1 MAWYFDTGT
10 TSEDISNPECMSYL
24 LALVVLHVC
33 VKGFQIAHVQG
44 IGMHRSAK
52 IEVTKVEESYGVLQH
67 TKYVQSIH
75 LCVLTTLHS

>member
-33 VKGFQIAHVQG
+33 VKGFQTAHVQG
-44 IGMHRSAK
+44 IGMHISAK
-52 IEVTKVEESYGVLQH
+52 EKSRRLKNRTAYCN
-67 TKYVQSIH
+67 TQSMYSPFISV
-75 LCVLTTLHS
+75 C